1 MTRPAPRTIPAELD
15 AQMTPAV
22 RALVLALFAEIDEL
36 QAEVRDLRSQLATG
50 PPNPQNSS
58 LPPSSAHPHA
68 KPTSV
73 RPKSKRR
80 RGGQPGHPKAERALI
95 PVGGCQAVVP
105 CIPTEC
111 RRCGRALHGTDPD
124 PLRHQVWELP
134 DILPVV
140 TEYQRHRL
148 VCSCGVS
155 TCGEL
160 PAGVSS
166 GAAGPRLVAFAG
178 LLMACFRQ
186 SKRRAAQF
194 LGTILNQPASA
205 AWLVLL
211 QNRCAEAV
219 RPAYDELAAQLPGQ
233 GVLHI
238 DESPTKEGPARAWVW
253 TVVAETFTF
262 FACRTS
268 RGADVPADL
277 LGEGYAGI
285 IHCDRAKMYWR
296 FGRLQWCWA
305 HLKRDF
311 QALIDDPCPTKKR
324 LGHDLMRRVKELF
337 ALWKRVRDGTLSR
350 AGFQRRM
357 RPIRDTVEALLLRGY
372 FNGLTR
378 GFCKELWEHR
388 GHLWA
393 FVEVEGVE
401 PTNNAAERA
410 LRHAVIWRKLS
421 FGTQSAA
428 GSRFVE
434 RMLTV
439 IETCRRAGRN
449 AFAWLAEA
457 VRAHFH
463 REPALPLLATAS

>member
-1 MTRPAPRTIPAELD
+1 VIPC
-15 AQMTPAV
+15 V
-22 RALVLALFAEIDEL
+22 
-36 QAEVRDLRSQLATG
+36 
-50 PPNPQNSS
+50 
-58 LPPSSAHPHA
+58 
-68 KPTSV
+68 PT
-73 RPKSKRR
+73 
-80 RGGQPGHPKAERALI
+80 A
-95 PVGGCQAVVP
+95 
-105 CIPTEC
+105 C
-111 RRCGRALHGTDPD
+111 RKCGRPLHGTDPE

-134 DILPVV
+134 DIQPAV

-160 PAGVSS
+160 PEGVPAGL
-166 GAAGPRLVAFAG
+166 AGPRLVAFAG

-205 AWLVLL
+205 GWMVLL
-211 QNRCAEAV
+211 QGRCAEAV
-219 RPAYDELAAQLPGQ
+219 QPAYDELARQLPAQ
-233 GVLHI
+233 DVLHI
-238 DESPTKEGPARAWVW
+238 DESPTKEGPAKAWVW
-253 TVVAETFTF
+253 TVVADTFTF

-268 RGADVPADL
+268 RAAHVLEDL
-277 LGEGYAGI
+277 LGPSYSGV

-324 LGHDLMRRVKELF
+324 LGRDLMRPTKELF
-337 ALWKRVRDGTLSR
+337 ALWKRVRDGTISR
-350 AGFQRRM
+350 RTFARHMQ
-357 RPIRDTVEALLLRGY
+357 PIRQEVEVLLLRGY
-372 FNGLTR
+372 FNGVTR
-378 GFCKELWEHR
+378 GVCKELWVHR
-388 GHLWA
+388 DHLWS
-393 FVEVEGVE
+393 FVAVEGVE

-449 AFAWLAEA
+449 AFAWLTEA
-457 VRAHFH
+457 VRAYF
-463 REPALPLLATAS
+463 RCEAAPPLLGVA